1 MMKSVQEIAHSL
13 YFSFVCYA
21 SSTNDIWHYPQHR
34 IFTFYKNGLAVSS
47 VGRAS
52 IAREGHRFDSCTVN
66 SSQKTFDFAFM
77 FCTPPFLNVQ
87 SRLLVHW

>member
-52 IAREGHRFDSCTVN
+52 IAREGHRFDSCAVN
-66 SSQKTFDFAFM
+66 STQKTFDFCIHVLHAS
-77 FCTPPFLNVQ
+77 FLKVQ
-87 SRLLVHW
+87 SRLLVYW